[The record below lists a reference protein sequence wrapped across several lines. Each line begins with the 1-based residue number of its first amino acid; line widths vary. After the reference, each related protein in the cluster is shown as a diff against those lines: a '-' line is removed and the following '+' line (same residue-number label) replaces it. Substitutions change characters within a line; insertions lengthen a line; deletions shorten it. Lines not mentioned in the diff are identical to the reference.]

1 MDDVA
6 LPGNLTYTGTYVREI
21 GTIEIKHDPRPRTN
35 ILNFEVTTL
44 SLLFFIFH
52 FSIIVTDAIKSII
65 DTNDDGIASNWEYF
79 IAMDPNN
86 MDGNDYVWDHFNW
99 DHCA

>member
-1 MDDVA
+1 MW
-6 LPGNLTYTGTYVREI
+6 
-21 GTIEIKHDPRPRTN
+21 PRTEFG
-35 ILNFEVTTL
+35 ILK
-44 SLLFFIFH
+44 SRHFH
-52 FSIIVTDAIKSII
+52 FFSFFNFHVFTSQFNIETDAIKSII

>member
-1 MDDVA
+1 MECDQ
-6 LPGNLTYTGTYVREI
+6 E
-21 GTIEIKHDPRPRTN
+21 
-35 ILNFEVTTL
+35 LNSEFWNRDTFT
-44 SLLFFIFH
+44 SSH
-52 FSIIVTDAIKSII
+52 FSIFMFSRLNFFNFFNIETDAIKSII